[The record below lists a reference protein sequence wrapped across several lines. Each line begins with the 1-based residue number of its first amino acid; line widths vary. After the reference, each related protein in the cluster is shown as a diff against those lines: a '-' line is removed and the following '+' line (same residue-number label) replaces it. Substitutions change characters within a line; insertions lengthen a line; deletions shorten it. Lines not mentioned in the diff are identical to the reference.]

1 LRKIGAYEGLGSA
14 NMVQRVATVAFEG
27 IEVRPVD
34 VQVQV
39 AAGMPAFAIVGLPDK
54 AVSEARERVRSALI
68 ASGLALPARRITI
81 NLAPADLPKEGSH
94 YDLPIALGLMAAIGA
109 IPHDALSGFTVL
121 GELGL
126 DGSIATVAGVLP
138 AAIGAN
144 ARGEGLICPA
154 ACGPEAAW
162 ASPEIEIIAAGSLIQ
177 LANHFKGTQVLS
189 RPQPKILEASG
200 PVLDLAD
207 IKGQESAKRALEVA
221 AAGGH
226 NLLMVGPPGAGKSM
240 LAARLPSI
248 LPPLA
253 PAELLEVSMVA
264 SVAGQ
269 IEGGALTNRRPF
281 RAPHHS
287 ASMPALVG
295 GGLHARPGEISLAH
309 HGVLFL
315 DELPEFQPQ
324 ALDSLRQP
332 LETGE
337 VSIARANHRVTYPAR
352 FMLVAAMNPCR
363 CGKANEPGFSCRRGP
378 NTRCTADYQTRISG
392 PLLDRIDLQIEVPA
406 VTAADL
412 ILPPPAEGSREIA
425 ERVAL
430 ARDRPSRPLCCDR
443 AAAYPQQCCRVG
455 RGPGRR
461 GETGQQRADA
471 IARSRRCD
479 AALGARLSPRAARC
493 PHARRS
499 RRRRQSRPRAS
510 GGGLVLSRARRRG
523 AAGGLARS
531 CSAPCSM
538 QSARCSPLGRDLA
551 RPVAVDRAAH
561 ADRRQ
566 EFLPRLGMIAKHA
579 EHAAR
584 HHGDARPVHAAR
596 GHALVRRFGDH
607 GDAVRLEHRVE
618 AGGDLGGHFLLDLQ
632 AAGIDLDQPR
642 QLRNPDHAV
651 ARQIADMHPADDRR
665 QVMLAM
671 RFEADVA
678 QHHDFVIAAG
688 FLKGAFKIVA
698 RIVLVTGEPFLVG
711 AHDPRRGGNKALAL
725 GIVTRPAD

>member
-1 LRKIGAYEGLGSA
+1 
-14 NMVQRVATVAFEG
+14 MVQRVSTVAFEG

-39 AAGMPAFAIVGLPDK
+39 APGMPAFTIVGLPDK
-54 AVSEARERVRSALI
+54 AVSEARERVRSALV

-126 DGSIATVAGVLP
+126 DGSIAPVAGVLP

-144 ARGEGLICPA
+144 ARGEGLMCPA

-162 ASPEIEIIAAGSLIQ
+162 ASPDIEIVAAASLIQ

-189 RPQPKILEASG
+189 RPRPKILETQG
-200 PVLDLAD
+200 PAVDLAD
-207 IKGQESAKRALEVA
+207 IKGQESAKRALEIA

-253 PAELLEVSMVA
+253 PSELLEVSMVA
-264 SVAGQ
+264 SVAGE

-295 GGLHARPGEISLAH
+295 GGLHARPGEVSLAH

-324 ALDSLRQP
+324 VLDSLRQP

-363 CGKANEPGFSCRRGP
+363 CGKASEPGFACRRGP
-378 NTRCTADYQTRISG
+378 NTRCAADYQARISG
-392 PLLDRIDLQIEVPA
+392 PLIDRIDLHIEVPA

-412 ILPPPAEGSREIA
+412 ILPPPAEGSREVA
-425 ERVAL
+425 ARVAL
-430 ARDRPSRPLCCDR
+430 ARARQVARYAAIGLAHVRSNAAVSGAVLEDVARPDGSGLTLLREAADAMRLSARGYHRVLRVARTLADLDGADKVERVHLAEALSYRALADEIRR
-443 AAAYPQQCCRVG
+443 AA
-455 RGPGRR
+455 
-461 GETGQQRADA
+461 
-471 IARSRRCD
+471 
-479 AALGARLSPRAARC
+479 
-493 PHARRS
+493 
-499 RRRRQSRPRAS
+499 
-510 GGGLVLSRARRRG
+510 
-523 AAGGLARS
+523 
-531 CSAPCSM
+531 
-538 QSARCSPLGRDLA
+538 
-551 RPVAVDRAAH
+551 
-561 ADRRQ
+561 
-566 EFLPRLGMIAKHA
+566 
-579 EHAAR
+579 
-584 HHGDARPVHAAR
+584 
-596 GHALVRRFGDH
+596 
-607 GDAVRLEHRVE
+607 
-618 AGGDLGGHFLLDLQ
+618 
-632 AAGIDLDQPR
+632 
-642 QLRNPDHAV
+642 
-651 ARQIADMHPADDRR
+651 
-665 QVMLAM
+665 
-671 RFEADVA
+671 
-678 QHHDFVIAAG
+678 
-688 FLKGAFKIVA
+688 
-698 RIVLVTGEPFLVG
+698 
-711 AHDPRRGGNKALAL
+711 
-725 GIVTRPAD
+725 